1 MAALTEVS
9 KSALAERYQR
19 ARNSIARIRE
29 ESERVTGEV
38 VGTALCA
45 GTAYG
50 AGYLTKNHPGMVT
63 IPNTEINTLLAGGAV
78 AIGLG
83 VTEMAGSNSKHV
95 LEVGKGALSAYCALK
110 GAGHI

>member
-1 MAALTEVS
+1 MPAIEIS

-50 AGYLTKNHPGMVT
+50 AGYLTKNHPNMVT

-78 AIGLG
+78 AVGLG
-83 VTEMAGSNSKHV
+83 MTEMAGNNSKHV
-95 LEVGKGALSAYCALK
+95 LEIGKGALSAYCALK
-110 GAGHI
+110 GAGHV